1 MKVEKVIDVPEIPNP
16 HGVSV
21 RSLHATEHIQVEH
34 LLLQPGEVL
43 KKHAASV
50 DVYLYVLEGRGI
62 VEVSEEQQEVARDT
76 LVEIPAQLPH
86 RLLNE
91 GSAPFR
97 VLNIKAPR
105 PTVPTKVVK

>member
-1 MKVEKVIDVPEIPNP
+1 MKVVKVIDVPEIPNP

-21 RSLHATEHIQVEH
+21 RPLHATEHIQVEH

-43 KKHAASV
+43 NKHIASV
-50 DVYLYVLEGRGI
+50 DVYLYVLEGQGI
-62 VEVSEEQQEVARDT
+62 VEVGEEREEVAVDA

-91 GSAPFR
+91 GSGPFR

>member
-1 MKVEKVIDVPEIPNP
+1 MKVVETMDVPEIPNP
-16 HGVSV
+16 HKVSV
-21 RSLHATEHIQVEH
+21 RALHASEHIQMEH

-43 KKHAASV
+43 KKHVASV

-62 VEVSEEQQEVARDT
+62 VEVGDERQEVTVDT
-76 LVEIPAQLPH
+76 LVEIPAQAPH

-91 GSAPFR
+91 GNVPFR

-105 PTVPTKVVK
+105 PTTPTKVV